1 MPKVKVKRIKEKG
14 AKKPSAVGS
23 RRPPGDGASEVAGAV
38 PSAGATNGSGTISR
52 SALAFSERQG
62 DTPAEATTELSEDAG
77 VPKRS
82 LGTRE
87 RQEGIPVAALPPP
100 MGTSAATTES
110 PSPGGRRLPTEGS
123 NETPEERKKRRAR
136 EISARYRAEQAADLA
151 ARRAE
156 QVDRPNPL
164 LMLEEEQSS
173 RLFVWLRECPYND
186 AVRQMM
192 ADQGITGV
200 TDAELNEF
208 FQSEARMHW
217 ERRLQRAATEANA
230 LVSYVEQNPVKFSAG
245 ILAALGQEAFRQ
257 IASGEVAPEA
267 MARMTNLFLKA
278 RADERSDHLLDLR
291 REKME
296 LDRRTQTEAA
306 LESFAA
312 EIEKHPAARTAFE
325 ALKAELLRK
334 EEE

>member
-1 MPKVKVKRIKEKG
+1 
-14 AKKPSAVGS
+14 
-23 RRPPGDGASEVAGAV
+23 
-38 PSAGATNGSGTISR
+38 
-52 SALAFSERQG
+52 
-62 DTPAEATTELSEDAG
+62 
-77 VPKRS
+77 
-82 LGTRE
+82 
-87 RQEGIPVAALPPP
+87 